1 MSCLQ
6 YICHLITGSSTAHSG
21 DAVIGGLFPSG
32 MKSKILV
39 PLLTSST
46 AVAESDTDK
55 MKYPMTLVYNLSY
68 LSALGTVHVSSCPLL
83 KHVQYS
89 Y

>member
-21 DAVIGGLFPSG
+21 DAAIGGLLPSG

-55 MKYPMTLVYNLSY
+55 MK
-68 LSALGTVHVSSCPLL
+68 
-83 KHVQYS
+83 
-89 Y
+89 